1 MTLYVDVT
9 VEVEADE
16 VLDDLDDDDLI
27 DELTSRGYS
36 VTKDE
41 YVDSA
46 IQEDVKNTPT
56 RSLYELNEIGKLVS
70 DQFDDMTTFNIK
82 QEVINVG

>member
-1 MTLYVDVT
+1 MSAKDKSIPE
-9 VEVEADE
+9 EVFIPIKDE
-16 VLDDLDDDDLI
+16 NKKP
-27 DELTSRGYS
+27 E

-46 IQEDVKNTPT
+46 IQEDVKNTPA

>member
-1 MTLYVDVT
+1 MSAKDKSIPK
-9 VEVEADE
+9 E
-16 VLDDLDDDDLI
+16 VLIPLTPEGEDGKNIPARKINKDD
-27 DELTSRGYS
+27 
-36 VTKDE
+36 

-46 IQEDVKNTPT
+46 IKEDVKNQPS

>member
-1 MTLYVDVT
+1 MSAKDKSIPE
-9 VEVEADE
+9 EVFIPIEECPSVFPITKDE
-16 VLDDLDDDDLI
+16 NKKP
-27 DELTSRGYS
+27 E